1 MSKKIYQVVI
11 YKSISDEEKLAK
23 YAALAG
29 PAIKGAGG
37 KFLARGIP
45 VMTKESGE
53 KTRTVVLEWESLEH
67 AENGYNS
74 EGYQEALRA
83 LDGAAIREFRYVE
96 AARRGREKKGL
107 RAAAAR
113 ARHGGRGRDF
123 SLRPHSQ
130 GAWWV
135 G

>member
-29 PAIKGAGG
+29 PAIKSAGG
-37 KFLARGIP
+37 RFLARGIP
-45 VMTKESGE
+45 VLTKESGE
-53 KTRTVVLEWESLEH
+53 KTRTVVLEWENLEH

-74 EGYQEALRA
+74 DGYQEALQA

-96 AARRGREKKGL
+96 AAE
-107 RAAAAR
+107 
-113 ARHGGRGRDF
+113 
-123 SLRPHSQ
+123 
-130 GAWWV
+130 
-135 G
+135 

>member
-29 PAIKGAGG
+29 PAIQGAGG

-83 LDGAAIREFRYVE
+83 LDGSAIREFRYVE
-96 AARRGREKKGL
+96 AAE
-107 RAAAAR
+107 
-113 ARHGGRGRDF
+113 
-123 SLRPHSQ
+123 
-130 GAWWV
+130 
-135 G
+135 

>member
-1 MSKKIYQVVI
+1 MINKRTLNRLSSQNLVFSELGFGTAPLGNL

-74 EGYQEALRA
+74 EGYQEALKA

-96 AARRGREKKGL
+96 AAE
-107 RAAAAR
+107 
-113 ARHGGRGRDF
+113 
-123 SLRPHSQ
+123 
-130 GAWWV
+130 
-135 G
+135 

>member
-29 PAIKGAGG
+29 PAIKVAGG

-53 KTRTVVLEWESLEH
+53 KTRTVVLEWENLEH

-74 EGYQEALRA
+74 DGYQEALRA
-83 LDGAAIREFRYVE
+83 LDGAATREFRYVE
-96 AARRGREKKGL
+96 AA
-107 RAAAAR
+107 
-113 ARHGGRGRDF
+113 D
-123 SLRPHSQ
+123 
-130 GAWWV
+130 
-135 G
+135 

>member
-1 MSKKIYQVVI
+1 MKPLQQVTGSLYLISSNHLKKTGSLFGYKPLKFKLDWFSSLEI
-11 YKSISDEEKLAK
+11 KSISDEEKLAK

-96 AARRGREKKGL
+96 AAE
-107 RAAAAR
+107 
-113 ARHGGRGRDF
+113 
-123 SLRPHSQ
+123 
-130 GAWWV
+130 
-135 G
+135 

>member
-1 MSKKIYQVVI
+1 MSNKIYQVVI
-11 YKSISDEEKLAK
+11 YKSISDEEKSAK

-96 AARRGREKKGL
+96 AAE
-107 RAAAAR
+107 
-113 ARHGGRGRDF
+113 
-123 SLRPHSQ
+123 
-130 GAWWV
+130 
-135 G
+135 